1 MADFGDLPERVRLP
15 DGRIEPFEPE
25 RITRSLFAAAERV
38 GRADAFLSQEMTE
51 GVLYFLAA
59 ESVGEETTPA
69 DITEIVGKVVRE
81 LGQPGIA
88 RAYEER
94 PATVPVPSVPQVG
107 VPATPPWLTASRTA
121 LDIHR
126 AAATDRLTELS
137 LERVYPRDLAA
148 AHREDLIRLTDLAAP
163 FELTGLVVPPGA
175 DAWTT
180 VIDARNLASEFIALD
195 GPEFDLATQ
204 AGDIEELSDR
214 FLQNLQRAAQT
225 TGLTVIL
232 NVNVTDP
239 PRLAQ
244 GVGPLFGPATPD
256 GPRRREIAEVLARNA
271 TGPVVVY
278 WHVSDGAAVV
288 PARPNVE
295 YVFDRARGSVPVG
308 PGLDRATPAVL
319 TRVGLN
325 LGQLLKQLGGPP
337 VDPAVFLKKVGSLT
351 RFAKTAGHVRQDFLR
366 KHGRPGLRE
375 AFLLDRARLVLEPT
389 GLAAA
394 AGATDR
400 PPGEFAR
407 DILKAIRAAA
417 ETDRPRVLPI
427 RVEVSPDQNDGVL
440 SGTTPRQKVKSASAL
455 HAVCGGG
462 SLILNR
468 PALAEAEALIRSA
481 YESGLSRLAFRE
493 DS

>member
-15 DGRIEPFEPE
+15 DGRTEPFEPE
-25 RITRSLFAAAERV
+25 RVTRTLFAATERV

-59 ESVGEETTPA
+59 EAVGPETTPA
-69 DITEIVGKVVRE
+69 DIADVVGKVVRG

-94 PATVPVPSVPQVG
+94 SPAAQTTAAPPLVVPLS
-107 VPATPPWLTASRTA
+107 PPWLTGSRPA
-121 LDIHR
+121 RDVLR
-126 AAATDRLTELS
+126 AAAAGRLTELS
-137 LERVYPRDLAA
+137 LTFVYPRDLAA
-148 AHREDLIRLTDLAAP
+148 AHREGLIHLTDLATP
-163 FELTGLVVPPGA
+163 LELTGLVVPPES
-175 DAWTT
+175 DVWTA
-180 VIDARNLASEFIALD
+180 VIEARDLAGEFIALD

-204 AGDIEELSDR
+204 PGDPREVADR
-214 FLQNLQRAAQT
+214 FLQNVQRAAQA

-244 GVGPLFGPATPD
+244 GVGPLFGPGTSD
-256 GPRRREIAEVLARNA
+256 DPRRREIAEALARNA
-271 TGPVVVY
+271 SGPVVVY
-278 WHVSDGAAVV
+278 WHVPDTAGLV
-288 PARPNVE
+288 PAGPNID
-295 YVFDRARGSVPVG
+295 YAFDRPRGPVPLG

-319 TRVGLN
+319 TKVGLN
-325 LGQLLKQLGGPP
+325 LGRLVEQLGGPP
-337 VDPAVFLKKVGSLT
+337 LDPAVFLKKVGSLT
-351 RFAKTAGHVRQDFLR
+351 RFAKTAGHVRQDYLR
-366 KHGRPGLRE
+366 KQGRSGLRE
-375 AFLLDRARLVLEPT
+375 AFLLDRARLILEPV

-400 PPGEFAR
+400 PRGEFAR
-407 DILKAIRAAA
+407 DILKAIRTAA

-427 RVEVSPDQNDGVL
+427 RVEVSPGRDDGL
-440 SGTTPRQKVKSASAL
+440 LPGPSPRQKVKSASAL

-462 SLILNR
+462 SLTLNR
-468 PALAEAEALIRSA
+468 PPSAEADEMIRIA
-481 YESGLSRLAFRE
+481 YESSLSRLAFCE